1 MKKVL
6 PLLAFLLLPLFASA
20 YPLKSAPAP
29 PLRFSQVFNA
39 PAGTRTD
46 WAVLRGKVVVIEFW
60 ATWCGP
66 CVAAI
71 PHWNELGAR
80 LDPKKFQLI
89 TVDQSE
95 RAEKV
100 SEFLQRKPMAGWAG
114 VDGSG
119 VVSKAYGV
127 SAIPATMIVDQ
138 RGRFVAAT
146 TPEHLSADDL
156 NAVFDGQKRQFG
168 PPPEENRA
176 SVRIPKAAEAKSL
189 SSETALFEIRLT
201 SARPGTDP
209 FTGVVND
216 TFEKRAVSAMD
227 LIADAWQVHK
237 ARIDW
242 LSKNNQGFYNLRVTM
257 PGLQR
262 LWSFALYQQD
272 VTLALRVHAHK
283 EQETRRVLVLRTTES
298 AHALLKDTSLGP
310 DAGKLCGYDGDR
322 FVIQNVGLQDAAQEL
337 EKLFGI
343 PVVNETA
350 HDGRVEV
357 SVAAREGDL
366 PGLKEALAKQAGLAL
381 TEETRPVEMLVVE
394 DEPDGT
400 SN

>member
-6 PLLAFLLLPLFASA
+6 PLLAFLLLPLFAHA
-20 YPLKSAPAP
+20 YPVKSAPAP

-46 WAVLRGKVVVIEFW
+46 WAALRGKVVVMEFW

-71 PHWNELGAR
+71 PQWNELAAR

-89 TVDQSE
+89 TVDESE
-95 RAEKV
+95 SAEKV
-100 SEFLQRKPMAGWAG
+100 SDFLHRKPMAGWAG
-114 VDGSG
+114 VDRTGL
-119 VVSKAYGV
+119 VSKTYGV

-146 TPEHLSADDL
+146 TPEHLTADDL
-156 NAVFDGQKRQFG
+156 NAVFDGHKRQFG
-168 PPPEENRA
+168 PPPEANRMA
-176 SVRIPKAAEAKSL
+176 VRLPKAAEAKSV
-189 SSETALFEIRLT
+189 SGETPLFEIRLT

-209 FTGVVND
+209 FTGVAND
-216 TFEKRAVSAMD
+216 TFEKRVVSAMD
-227 LIADAWQVHK
+227 LIADAWQVDN

-242 LSKNNQGFYNLRVTM
+242 RGGNKQGLYNLRVTI
-257 PGLQR
+257 PGLER

-272 VTLALRVHAHK
+272 VSLALRVKAHQ
-283 EQETRRVLVLRTTES
+283 EQETRQVLVLKTTEN
-298 AHALLKDTSLGP
+298 ARALLKDTSLGP
-310 DAGKLCGYDGDR
+310 DAGKLCGYDGGR